1 MAGRD
6 NMFPTHFRIDR
17 NRDGPR
23 AIRRRNA
30 RGHTIPRFNGNG
42 EGGLMPCA
50 IGLRHQRQ
58 TQLIHPRARHGKA
71 DQATRIA
78 RHEIDRIRCRKLR
91 GDDQIALI
99 LAVFIIH
106 QDEHAPAARFFQQF
120 LGRRDEVGEGCTDGG
135 IA

>member
-6 NMFPTHFRIDR
+6 DMFPPHFRIDR
-17 NRDGPR
+17 NRDGARP
-23 AIRRRNA
+23 ISSGNA
-30 RGHTIPRFNGNG
+30 RGHTIARFNGNG
-42 EGGLMPCA
+42 EGGLMPRA

-58 TQLIHPRARHGKA
+58 AQLIHARTRHGKA
-71 DQATRIA
+71 DQPARIT
-78 RHEIDRIRCRKLR
+78 RHEIDRIRRRELR
-91 GDDQIALI
+91 GDHQIALI

-120 LGRRDEVGEGCTDGG
+120 LGGRDEVSEGCTDGG